1 MAGQYPP
8 PPPPPGRPPASP
20 YGRPPYGP
28 PGHGPPVYGPP
39 PGRPPGWFPGRP
51 AGPPSP
57 YRYVP
62 VRPPRRR
69 SAGGTIAGIFG
80 ALTSLAV
87 VAILGA
93 TFLVE
98 QSGAST
104 ARPPVTSG
112 GGGGTAREQALNSR
126 LYRTGPLTPVNCRV
140 PGIQPSTHSMRR
152 FMNVLSDCLDRSW
165 SRQFGKAGIRFREPG
180 RVFWDRP
187 GRSPCG
193 SYPAPGASAFYC
205 PANDTM
211 YVGVRHVVETSGGE
225 PLSNWAVY
233 ARVIAHE
240 YGHHVQNRAGILLY
254 GNRLMD
260 TPDIDR
266 RNEASRRIEL
276 QAQCFAGAF
285 LGAERVTLPMT
296 QQQFDAMIRDV
307 RGRGDERL
315 PPEKRDHGSGRNYAG
330 WVVAGYEGRRLAVCN
345 TWTVSSS
352 RVN

>member
-112 GGGGTAREQALNSR
+112 GGRHPLGGRGESLVDAQTLDTEVHHFACSCHGYPPFVTSFSACPEGKRVR
-126 LYRTGPLTPVNCRV
+126 LRLSDLHPLRPAHTDPETKV
-140 PGIQPSTHSMRR
+140 PDAPGLSAAMRR
-152 FMNVLSDCLDRSW
+152 RAPPPGPAVPRASY
-165 SRQFGKAGIRFREPG
+165 RE
-180 RVFWDRP
+180 V
-187 GRSPCG
+187 
-193 SYPAPGASAFYC
+193 SA
-205 PANDTM
+205 
-211 YVGVRHVVETSGGE
+211 VR
-225 PLSNWAVY
+225 
-233 ARVIAHE
+233 
-240 YGHHVQNRAGILLY
+240 
-254 GNRLMD
+254 
-260 TPDIDR
+260 
-266 RNEASRRIEL
+266 
-276 QAQCFAGAF
+276 
-285 LGAERVTLPMT
+285 
-296 QQQFDAMIRDV
+296 
-307 RGRGDERL
+307 
-315 PPEKRDHGSGRNYAG
+315 
-330 WVVAGYEGRRLAVCN
+330 
-345 TWTVSSS
+345 
-352 RVN
+352 

>member
-112 GGGGTAREQALNSR
+112 GGGGAAREQALNSR

-165 SRQFGKAGIRFREPG
+165 SRQFGKARHQVPRTRPRVLGPARTQPLRLLPGAG
-180 RVFWDRP
+180 RVRVLLP
-187 GRSPCG
+187 RQ
-193 SYPAPGASAFYC
+193 
-205 PANDTM
+205 
-211 YVGVRHVVETSGGE
+211 RH
-225 PLSNWAVY
+225 
-233 ARVIAHE
+233 
-240 YGHHVQNRAGILLY
+240 
-254 GNRLMD
+254 
-260 TPDIDR
+260 
-266 RNEASRRIEL
+266 
-276 QAQCFAGAF
+276 
-285 LGAERVTLPMT
+285 
-296 QQQFDAMIRDV
+296 DV
-307 RGRGDERL
+307 RGGAARRGDVRRGAAVQL
-315 PPEKRDHGSGRNYAG
+315 GGVRAGHRARVRPPRAEPRRDPALREPADGHPRHRPPQRGEPPHRTAGAVLRRGVPGRGARH
-330 WVVAGYEGRRLAVCN
+330 ASDDAA
-345 TWTVSSS
+345 SSS
-352 RVN
+352 TP